1 MTQNHQAL
9 KEATYI
15 YAHRDTFTR
24 QGLVDAVV
32 SLSEWNLF
40 SNRQIVAITGMSMR
54 DVCALTKKTDRTG
67 GSFNP
72 EALPNVIALSEARAR
87 GEKGQKAI
95 VAALEGGVSL
105 SMLAKLTGAPKSSL
119 ARHAVNQEAA

>member
-1 MTQNHQAL
+1 MTHQAL
-9 KEATYI
+9 KEAQYTFT
-15 YAHRDTFTR
+15 HRDSFTR

-32 SLSEWNLF
+32 SLNEWGLF
-40 SNRQIVAITGMSMR
+40 SNRQLVAITGVPMR
-54 DVCALTKKTDRTG
+54 QVCALTKKSDRTG

-72 EALPNVIALSEARAR
+72 EALPNVIELSEARAR

-105 SMLAKLTGAPKSSL
+105 SMLAKLVDAPKSSL
-119 ARHAVNQEAA
+119 ARHAVQREAA